1 MKARL
6 SEIVEIKSG
15 YLFKSRIINDPCGQ
29 VRVIQLKDIDDN
41 GAIYM
46 NKLLTVSDKEVKG
59 ADFLRKGDI
68 IFKSKSARY
77 TAAVFNDDSNNAIIT
92 VHFFLLRLKTDQIL
106 PAYLAWYINQK
117 PAQRYFKTKA
127 GGTRIPIVTKKIL
140 EELEVSIPSLP
151 TQEKIVAVNNLF
163 IKEKKLL
170 TELKE
175 KREILVNTSLL
186 NVINRS

>member
-15 YLFKSRIINDPCGQ
+15 YLFKSRIVNDSYGQ

-68 IFKSKSARY
+68 IFKSKSARH

>member
-15 YLFKSRIINDPCGQ
+15 YLFKSRIINDRYGQ
-29 VRVIQLKDIDDN
+29 IRVIQLKDVDDN
-41 GAIYM
+41 GIIHID
-46 NKLLTVSDKEVKG
+46 KLFNVSGENIKG
-59 ADFLRKGDI
+59 VNFLKKGDVV
-68 IFKSKSARY
+68 FKSKNARH
-77 TAAVFNDDSNNAIIT
+77 TAAVFNDDSNNTIVT

-175 KREILVNTSLL
+175 KSEILVNTSLL

>member
-15 YLFKSRIINDPCGQ
+15 YLFKSRIVNDPYGQ

-163 IKEKKLL
+163 MEEKKLL
-170 TELKE
+170 TELRE
-175 KREILVNTSLL
+175 KRQILVNTSLL